1 MDTERKAAANAHCF
15 ARCSITM
22 SFLRW
27 QMLLL
32 KQNSQASLAALEV
45 DSDIVD
51 LALFMKLQILYRS
64 L

>member
-32 KQNSQASLAALEV
+32 KQSSQASLAAPEV
-45 DSDIVD
+45 DSDIID
-51 LALFMKLQILYRS
+51 LALFMKLQILYHS

>member
-32 KQNSQASLAALEV
+32 EQNSQASLAALEV
-45 DSDIVD
+45 DSDTAD
-51 LALFMKLQILYRS
+51 LALFMKLQILYHT

>member
-1 MDTERKAAANAHCF
+1 MDTEKKAAANAHCF

-32 KQNSQASLAALEV
+32 KQSSQPSLAAPEV
-45 DSDIVD
+45 DSNIIDP
-51 LALFMKLQILYRS
+51 ALFMKLQILYHS